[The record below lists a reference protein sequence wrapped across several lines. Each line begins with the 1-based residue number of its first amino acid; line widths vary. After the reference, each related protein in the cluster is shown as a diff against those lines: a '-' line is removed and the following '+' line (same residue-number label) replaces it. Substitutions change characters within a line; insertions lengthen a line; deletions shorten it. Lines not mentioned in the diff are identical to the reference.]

1 MYLVHIGLSENDDT
15 TDVRHGVKRP
25 TSSSLQV
32 VVDNQFEMELDDP
45 RLLEDPITR
54 GFVIYTYV
62 ASLSEWELKNEIR
75 RTSDSKSYSSNVKR
89 ELVTA
94 LIERLS
100 IIDPEAAL
108 ESALAELMPEDD
120 WTTSWY
126 PWPKRS
132 GEPVPAYMP
141 VVQSLFADWAQRDL
155 KPAIKSAKSLD
166 VDAKSNALV
175 GILYTQT
182 GESLATLREIAKE
195 LINEKIA
202 EDFYVQSFST
212 SEIDDPQ
219 TAWNEAVALVEPD
232 DFSHIDSLLN
242 IAQHWYSND
251 GFSALD
257 EIRASTLG
265 TDLKKYMIRQLLGRA
280 VEDAPKQAL
289 QYGLSMPG
297 ESAFPNISLTVV
309 LGWAY
314 YDPNA
319 AYQAVSGIENSTL
332 REKLQRNVISA
343 WASDDPRY
351 VLDNL
356 DSFPESVQDDA
367 RDDSI
372 SSLAETAP
380 KEAAEIALQHSGS
393 FEGDMLAQ
401 RVMSLWVQQDADA
414 AVDWVYNG
422 PVTEQHQYSWV
433 SSLTTFLVRSD
444 PRRAFDLAV
453 QQGIPTDSGAV
464 LPGLEASVIDEIARQ
479 DLELALELLPN
490 VREGVTQTRAYAS
503 IGNSYINAG
512 DSKKALDLGLKLSNS
527 TQAEYFQHISTLW
540 ARIDPAGL
548 MESMEEL
555 PNAEIRS
562 IIAKTVTSSWYRDNF
577 TEDQLDQLKEYLT
590 GSD

>member
-1 MYLVHIGLSENDDT
+1 MYLVHIGLSADSDTEN
-15 TDVRHGVKRP
+15 VRYNVEP
-25 TSSSLQV
+25 QTSNSLLAAS
-32 VVDNQFEMELDDP
+32 DIQFETNLVDSRLD
-45 RLLEDPITR
+45 EDPITR
-54 GFVIYTYV
+54 GIVIYTYV
-62 ASLSEWELKNEIR
+62 ASLSERELKDEIR

-100 IIDPEAAL
+100 ITDPEGAL

-126 PWPKRS
+126 SWPNLS
-132 GEPVPAYMP
+132 GEPVPAYMS

-219 TAWNEAVALVEPD
+219 TTWEEVVALVEPD

-242 IAQHWYSND
+242 IADQWYKID

-265 TDLKKYMIRQLLGRA
+265 TELKKHMIRQLLGRA
-280 VEDAPKQAL
+280 VEDAPEQAL
-289 QYGLSMPG
+289 QYGLSLPG
-297 ESAFPNISLTVV
+297 ESAFPNTSLTVV

-314 YDPNA
+314 SDPSA
-319 AYQAVSGIENSTL
+319 AYQAVSGIENSRL
-332 REKLQRNVISA
+332 RENLQRNVISA

-393 FEGDMLAQ
+393 FEGDMLAL
-401 RVMSLWVQQDADA
+401 RVMSLWVQQDAEA
-414 AVDWVYNG
+414 AIDWVYNG
-422 PVTEQHQYSWV
+422 PVSEQHRYIWV

-453 QQGIPTDSGAV
+453 QQEIPTDSGAV
-464 LPGLEASVIDEIARQ
+464 LLGLEASVIDEIARQ

-490 VREGVTQTRAYAS
+490 VREGVTRTRAYAS

-527 TQAEYFQHISTLW
+527 KQAEYFQYISTLW
-540 ARIDPAGL
+540 ARIDPSGL
-548 MESMEEL
+548 VESMEEL
-555 PNAEIRS
+555 PNADIRS
-562 IIAKTVTSSWYRDNF
+562 NMAKTLTSSWYRDNF
-577 TEDQLDQLKEYLT
+577 TEDQLDKLKQYLS